1 MFHAFNKRRIFSSG
15 MASVF
20 SFVVLVILHVMII
33 AFLVLRQSSSG
44 HAQLRERSNFVTI
57 LYPTETEAVLLKDD
71 SPDYIIITSAA
82 GGRKMLMDQFSSKVV
97 KEKHMSDRRAS
108 IVLGDATSESK
119 KAPPQVQLQHHMSA
133 QVDGSKEFRDAENEV
148 AKLMSKDYS
157 GRSGPRRK
165 PPINNHEPTD

>member
-1 MFHAFNKRRIFSSG
+1 MFHAFDKRRILSSG

-33 AFLVLRQSSSG
+33 ALLVLRQG
-44 HAQLRERSNFVTI
+44 HAQLGDRSNFVTI
-57 LYPTETEAVLLKDD
+57 LTEAILLKDD
-71 SPDYIIITSAA
+71 DIIITSVA
-82 GGRKMLMDQFSSKVV
+82 GGRKMLMDQFSSKVM

-108 IVLGDATSESK
+108 NVAGDATSESK
-119 KAPPQVQLQHHMSA
+119 KAHMTA

-165 PPINNHEPTD
+165 PPINNHKPTD